1 MNVGMMEFHYYNE
14 NRCCQPKLG
23 GRARGCEGVGMR
35 SDWND
40 GGCTVM
46 GEGENLSIYIEAN
59 FVLFV
64 DYLSI
69 PGISFSKFQLHIV
82 RSEPVVTLYRFW

>member
-1 MNVGMMEFHYYNE
+1 MSNLIERPFLISLKILIDHECWNDGVSYDE

-40 GGCTVM
+40 GGCTV
-46 GEGENLSIYIEAN
+46 NYRLQSPCVNSILELVI
-59 FVLFV
+59 L
-64 DYLSI
+64 
-69 PGISFSKFQLHIV
+69 
-82 RSEPVVTLYRFW
+82 